1 MRAPAS
7 FLDGFPG
14 GACVRT
20 PAGFDATA
28 TNSSSHNT
36 DADAAP
42 SSGRFFSGPFFA
54 APPPPPR
61 FFLSRLAL
69 AREEDPDPAFALMRA
84 ASRVSRAASR
94 APVRRHKS
102 ATREKATTSGATPS
116 FGTSRERSVAARRHA
131 SGVPRRWSELRARL
145 IMLAARPRADALA
158 RDVADAR
165 PRPRRRG
172 SSSAASSRAP
182 PPPPPTRARSVSA
195 ASASSRPLARA
206 TCAARAAGPSR
217 PRGPTTRAR
226 GPRRGR
232 RTRPRRSA
240 RSAGGPRRGA
250 ARAPPRPRP
259 DPGTPRARPARGGAG
274 RARARARADEP
285 ARRRPHPRACPP
297 ARRPTPRASRGAAV
311 TATRGRGRVVS
322 SVVKA
327 PGTTRA
333 MTILFV
339 GTNDGIRRGFP
350 SRASASSPSRT
361 RHRLHS
367 RDTLLVHGVA
377 EDPPPLPPL
386 FGVPPAAPP
395 SSVVSLRLRAST

>member
-7 FLDGFPG
+7 FLDDFPG

-42 SSGRFFSGPFFA
+42 SSGRFFSAPFFA
-54 APPPPPR
+54 AAPPPPR

-172 SSSAASSRAP
+172 SSSSAASSRAP

-206 TCAARAAGPSR
+206 TCAARAAGSV
-217 PRGPTTRAR
+217 ASAWSHDA
-226 GPRRGR
+226 
-232 RTRPRRSA
+232 SA
-240 RSAGGPRRGA
+240 RS
-250 ARAPPRPRP
+250 
-259 DPGTPRARPARGGAG
+259 TPRAAYSPASFGAKCG
-274 RARARARADEP
+274 WSAERCRASASASETRSRDAARARAGARRGGASARARPSRRTRAPTTPPARVPPGATPDAARI
-285 ARRRPHPRACPP
+285 ARRRGHCDEGPRT
-297 ARRPTPRASRGAAV
+297 RRL
-311 TATRGRGRVVS
+311 GRG
-322 SVVKA
+322 
-327 PGTTRA
+327 
-333 MTILFV
+333 
-339 GTNDGIRRGFP
+339 
-350 SRASASSPSRT
+350 
-361 RHRLHS
+361 
-367 RDTLLVHGVA
+367 
-377 EDPPPLPPL
+377 E
-386 FGVPPAAPP
+386 
-395 SSVVSLRLRAST
+395 